1 MTCFELAT
9 KALTLFELSGCPSYA
24 VHYNGMCYAS
34 MDQTNADS
42 TDHSCQTE
50 FITMPE
56 GWQLVPFSTQVLQSV
71 VQQHH
76 FGTDVVV
83 FANGAGY
90 RTISGTLFG
99 DAESKFV
106 KSGNQF
112 KTPWCNYKVLMQKSD
127 DGASTLHATRLF
139 PYCVSPSSL
148 LCCLFPLMVSW
159 SRGTDATVCSRLW
172 QQHSRPSDPNKCTN
186 NWYLALAVYRA
197 VYRGS
202 RYERLC

>member
-1 MTCFELAT
+1 
-9 KALTLFELSGCPSYA
+9 
-24 VHYNGMCYAS
+24 MCYAS

-50 FITMPE
+50 FVTMPE
-56 GWQLVPFSTQVLQSV
+56 GWQLVPFSTQVLDQV
-71 VQQHH
+71 VRLHQ

-127 DGASTLHATRLF
+127 DGASTPNATDSF
-139 PYCVSPSSL
+139 HIVSVSPSSL
-148 LCCLFPLMVSW
+148 LCSLFYPVSYPV
-159 SRGTDATVCSRLW
+159 SCSSDSCIPHAFCCPNAYVCRMYSAHHCSNQCAYQYW
-172 QQHSRPSDPNKCTN
+172 
-186 NWYLALAVYRA
+186 
-197 VYRGS
+197 
-202 RYERLC
+202 

>member
-1 MTCFELAT
+1 
-9 KALTLFELSGCPSYA
+9 
-24 VHYNGMCYAS
+24 

-50 FITMPE
+50 FVTMPE
-56 GWQLVPFSTQVLQSV
+56 GWQLVPFSTQVLDQV
-71 VQQHH
+71 VRLHQ

-112 KTPWCNYKVLMQKSD
+112 KSGWCNYKVLMQKSD
-127 DGASTLHATRLF
+127 DGASTPNATDSF
-139 PYCVSPSSL
+139 HIVSVSPSSL
-148 LCCLFPLMVSW
+148 LCSLFALLSWVHGQEALM
-159 SRGTDATVCSRLW
+159 
-172 QQHSRPSDPNKCTN
+172 
-186 NWYLALAVYRA
+186 
-197 VYRGS
+197 
-202 RYERLC
+202 